1 MYEKTLTIALAF
13 VGILLVGTGIT
24 GFYSIDFE
32 QELCQ
37 TDDDC
42 AYSVCCPVYNEEFG
56 LCDQEEN
63 CDGIYIATKNAEEV
77 KKTSSTNVMGA
88 ADLSELEEEATQS
101 YIALALGLILLLIIA
116 VVSYVEW
123 QQHKEDKKV
132 VKKRKKKVSKKKK
145 VKKRKKR
152 AKK

>member
-1 MYEKTLTIALAF
+1 MYEKSLTLVLTF

-32 QELCQ
+32 QPICQ

-42 AYSVCCPVYNEEFG
+42 SYSVCCAVYNEEFG
-56 LCDQEEN
+56 LCDQQEN

-77 KKTSSTNVMGA
+77 QKTSSTNVFRT
-88 ADLSELEEEATQS
+88 ADLSGLEEEATQS
-101 YIALALGLILLLIIA
+101 YIAVALGIILLLIIA

-123 QQHKEDKKV
+123 QQHHETKRV
-132 VKKRKKKVSKKKK
+132 VKKKVTKKRKK
-145 VKKRKKR
+145 VKKRKKK